1 MVSRRH
7 GQWKC
12 GSYPRLPEG
21 LTPHSQTDDKRRP
34 GSPCYTTASTA
45 VWHITSAAGG
55 GQEVS
60 SRGTVGAAA
69 LLPRTECGI
78 CTLYICGICTCG
90 TQSAP
95 QAALITRE
103 YITAVVVVGYT
114 CRASKLRSQETR
126 SESVS
131 GKQLRGQKLTI
142 TSNCSEEKVQTIC
155 IYRSF

>member
-78 CTLYICGICTCG
+78 CTMYICGICTCG
-90 TQSAP
+90 TQPSP
-95 QAALITRE
+95 QAALITPE
-103 YITAVVVVGYT
+103 YITVVVWDTPAEHQNCEAKKPAANQFLGNSYGG
-114 CRASKLRSQETR
+114 RS
-126 SESVS
+126 
-131 GKQLRGQKLTI
+131 
-142 TSNCSEEKVQTIC
+142 
-155 IYRSF
+155 

>member
-1 MVSRRH
+1 MHEPASFALKPKSFLPTVSRRH
-7 GQWKC
+7 GQKC

-55 GQEVS
+55 GQEGS

-78 CTLYICGICTCG
+78 CTCG
-90 TQSAP
+90 TQPSP
-95 QAALITRE
+95 QAALITPE
-103 YITAVVVVGYT
+103 YITVVVWDTPAEHQNCEAKKPAANQFLGNSYGG
-114 CRASKLRSQETR
+114 RS
-126 SESVS
+126 
-131 GKQLRGQKLTI
+131 
-142 TSNCSEEKVQTIC
+142 
-155 IYRSF
+155 